1 MQGTW
6 LTIPMTYIEIIIT
19 GLFVFTFL
27 AAIFTLPYIAYQY
40 RKHGSVSKFRTMII
54 YSFILYLLISYL
66 MVVLPLPELES
77 TIGNKW
83 QEHLNLIPFRQIWNY
98 WHAKPFT
105 FKQVL
110 VYMKSFSLWQLLFN
124 ILLTVPFGMYLRYYF
139 KLGFVKTTVLSFCLS
154 LFFELT
160 QISALYGIYPGPYR
174 LADVEDLICNT
185 LGGVIGYQ
193 IAYVFIK
200 FLPAKASINERCVSR
215 QIRVSGLRRFWAI
228 VFDIIGCYFCFAFIF
243 GVLEFL
249 LLRNVDAC
257 KDFIAFFFW
266 TAVLIIS
273 LIQVLIT
280 GGGTLGHV
288 LCRIMIVSADGGWA
302 SKKQLCLRY
311 LFLWLFTDCPI
322 LIASLLSNLFNDIP
336 GVIIIVLNVVSYV
349 YFAIY
354 IVNVLFRKNTFMM
367 PHDKLSGTVYAA
379 NAVKGNRG

>member
-1 MQGTW
+1 M
-6 LTIPMTYIEIIIT
+6 
-19 GLFVFTFL
+19 
-27 AAIFTLPYIAYQY
+27 
-40 RKHGSVSKFRTMII
+40 
-54 YSFILYLLISYL
+54 
-66 MVVLPLPELES
+66 
-77 TIGNKW
+77 
-83 QEHLNLIPFRQIWNY
+83 
-98 WHAKPFT
+98 
-105 FKQVL
+105 
-110 VYMKSFSLWQLLFN
+110 
-124 ILLTVPFGMYLRYYF
+124 
-139 KLGFVKTTVLSFCLS
+139 
-154 LFFELT
+154 
-160 QISALYGIYPGPYR
+160 
-174 LADVEDLICNT
+174 
-185 LGGVIGYQ
+185 
-193 IAYVFIK
+193 
-200 FLPAKASINERCVSR
+200 
-215 QIRVSGLRRFWAI
+215 RVSGLRRFWAI

-249 LLRNVDAC
+249 LLRNVDAY

-288 LCRIMIVSADGGWA
+288 LCRIMIVSADGGRA

-322 LIASLLSNLFNDIP
+322 LIASLLSNLFKDIP